1 MSKKEFVWAIDENG
15 KPCKC
20 TAKPENRGKRN
31 CKHRFHQEPGQNT
44 SDFFKEHGLNMAVC
58 GDPSDPIEEIHPL
71 DTQSEEDRINAYA
84 SKIDEICG
92 THVTEENYNDVI
104 LGLTPEQLDAL
115 NKVGFEAAPEFS
127 LPITDEMYNDTN
139 VSNKIYF
146 SELPDY
152 GIGGK
157 KTAMRD
163 MFGSIGSVPS
173 FVEEYDIEGN
183 YRDGLS
189 ARDYFEKQFSTRG
202 SQIAKTVSV
211 SAPGHSA
218 RLLFYGLSDVE
229 VIDDCGNDSSDGIMH
244 CKAPGIC
251 KKCAAKSG
259 LNVDTGSF
267 VGATISTHLTE
278 GLTQASL
285 NSIHTGTGMKQ
296 DWEVISDTILGYK
309 SSPIIAKAIDQD
321 TTEGARKVIFDG
333 LKQVYKDAGINIDDY
348 NLQVV
353 SKQLTSYKRNND
365 GSIRYIKDGELC
377 DFPSMQ
383 TIGGHNNLFL
393 QSELKNSYD
402 KITTPHVFDNKRNA
416 VNSIAG

>member
-1 MSKKEFVWAIDENG
+1 MKE
-15 KPCKC
+15 
-20 TAKPENRGKRN
+20 R
-31 CKHRFHQEPGQNT
+31 
-44 SDFFKEHGLNMAVC
+44 
-58 GDPSDPIEEIHPL
+58 EIL
-71 DTQSEEDRINAYA
+71 WKD
-84 SKIDEICG
+84 
-92 THVTEENYNDVI
+92 
-104 LGLTPEQLDAL
+104 L
-115 NKVGFEAAPEFS
+115 KVGDKFIDGSSVVEIFEEMDKKCIEMKLANEE
-127 LPITDEMYNDTN
+127 PITISFDHMLKLNIIEDGCIINNRLLHSESQRIKLGTN
-139 VSNKIYF
+139 Q
-146 SELPDY
+146 DW
-152 GIGGK
+152 
-157 KTAMRD
+157 
-163 MFGSIGSVPS
+163 
-173 FVEEYDIEGN
+173 
-183 YRDGLS
+183 
-189 ARDYFEKQFSTRG
+189 
-202 SQIAKTVSV
+202 V
-211 SAPGHSA
+211 SAYDVMECIKNGATVVSENSVVEYARVANNGEPMKCFCIRTDTGYYSFNGFTHHNSA

-309 SSPIIAKAIDQD
+309 SSPIITKAIDQD